1 MADTLDRTDDVTT
14 LLVTRLPGIGS
25 VRAAAL
31 EEAGILTAGDL
42 LRFVPRRYLD
52 RSRIPPIRDAS
63 RSTARSRERP
73 SRDAPP
79 EEVTLIG
86 RVERVQSI
94 PGRTRRTV
102 LTLSDGTGKLSC
114 VWFGQSEWLLR
125 AYSPGDQVA
134 VSGKLSWFRGLQMTH
149 PDIELVGDSED
160 DLVHMGRII
169 PVYPQ
174 SSALNAT
181 GLSSRGMRRLIRRTL
196 DRLAPRIS
204 DPLPGALR
212 ARGHLLPLSEAI
224 RQAHFPESFDQ
235 ARRAH
240 ARLVFDEFFG
250 LELALAR
257 RKHRLAQDAGIAFAE
272 VGPTFERLLARLPFR
287 LTEGQKQVLREIR
300 RDMKRLVPM
309 SRLLQGDVG
318 SGKTLVAVFCAVMAA
333 DNGYQTAIMAPTEVL
348 AEQHALTI
356 GRLLFEVGV
365 DCVLVTGSTPAA
377 QRKRAL
383 DEVASGEV
391 PVVIGTHALLSDD
404 VRFHRLGL
412 VIVDEQH
419 RFGVVQREALR
430 RKGREMP
437 DLLVMT
443 ATPIPRSLAQ
453 TLYGDLDVSLLGGK
467 PPGRQPIRT
476 TCCPPRNPESALS
489 ALRAAIGRGEQGYIV
504 FPLIEASENTDLKA
518 ATSGF
523 EELRNGPLAGFRL
536 ALLHGR
542 MSAGERDQ
550 VMQAFKAGHMD
561 VLVSTT
567 VIEVGVDVPNATVMI
582 VEGAERF
589 GLAQLH
595 QLRGRIGR
603 GIRPSECY
611 LVPSTP
617 DLSPE
622 AERRLAAVAQ
632 SDDGFALAEEDLE
645 IRGPGEF
652 FGTKQSGLP
661 EFRLAHI
668 VRDAD
673 TLALARKEAFA
684 LVGCDPE
691 LAAPEHQQLRLLA
704 EPFEKVFAQIE
715 ERTVA

>member
-300 RDMKRLVPM
+300 RDMKRPVPM

-453 TLYGDLDVSLLGGK
+453 TLYGDLDVSLLGEK

>member
-14 LLVTRLPGIGS
+14 LPVTRLPGIGS

-257 RKHRLAQDAGIAFAE
+257 LKHRLAQDAGIAFAE

-300 RDMKRLVPM
+300 RDMKRPVPM

-419 RFGVVQREALR
+419 RFGVVQREARR

-453 TLYGDLDVSLLGGK
+453 TLYGDLDVSLLGEK

>member
-300 RDMKRLVPM
+300 RDMKRPVPM

-404 VRFHRLGL
+404 VCFHRLGL

-453 TLYGDLDVSLLGGK
+453 TLYGDLDVSLLGEK